1 MKLTI
6 LGSGT
11 SQGVPIIG
19 CQCEVCR
26 SKDPRDIR
34 LRSSVM
40 VEWRGVR
47 IVVDAGPDFRLQM
60 LREGVRQIDAL
71 LLTHHHQ
78 DHAGGI
84 DDTRA
89 LTFVDYPIIRRLQ
102 LYATAE
108 TIGIVKRHYDYAF
121 AENKYLGVP
130 EIDLHEIVSGE
141 RFKVSSE
148 DEAKGV
154 ETEAE
159 AEGVDV
165 ETEAKGVEVETKDV
179 NVEAEGV
186 EVEAIRG
193 THAKGLEVTGYRFG
207 DVAYLTDFKEIESSE
222 RDRLRGLKVLVV
234 NALRWSWHYSHFS
247 VEEALELIADV
258 KPERAYL
265 THLSHDIGRYDE
277 VAAKLPDGVM
287 LAYDGLQIEL

>member
-34 LRSSVM
+34 LRSSAM
-40 VEWRGVR
+40 VEWRGMR

-89 LTFVDYPIIRRLQ
+89 LTFIDYPIIRRLQ

-108 TIGIVKRHYDYAF
+108 TIEAIKRHYDYAF
-121 AENKYLGVP
+121 AESKYLGAP
-130 EIDLHEIVSGE
+130 EIDLQEIVSGE
-141 RFKVSSE
+141 RFRVSSE
-148 DEAKGV
+148 DGAKSV
-154 ETEAE
+154 E
-159 AEGVDV
+159 D
-165 ETEAKGVEVETKDV
+165 ETDRVEVEVKS
-179 NVEAEGV
+179 VEDGTDRVEVEVKSV

-193 THAKGLEVTGYRFG
+193 THAKGLEV
-207 DVAYLTDFKEIESSE
+207 
-222 RDRLRGLKVLVV
+222 
-234 NALRWSWHYSHFS
+234 
-247 VEEALELIADV
+247 
-258 KPERAYL
+258 
-265 THLSHDIGRYDE
+265 
-277 VAAKLPDGVM
+277 
-287 LAYDGLQIEL
+287 